1 MVFGAPGGNFDLAS
15 FSFQVPIFGLL
26 AKPNAAT
33 KHRARVSRIGFAF
46 ISLRFEKQ
54 TLGLVEAERFYAN
67 PTGSIKGGLRSGAG
81 LLWTLVTVPE
91 LGAADSSG

>member
-54 TLGLVEAERFYAN
+54 TFGLVEAERFYAN
-67 PTGSIKGGLRSGAG
+67 QQVLSRVCFEGMLSNSP
-81 LLWTLVTVPE
+81 
-91 LGAADSSG
+91 